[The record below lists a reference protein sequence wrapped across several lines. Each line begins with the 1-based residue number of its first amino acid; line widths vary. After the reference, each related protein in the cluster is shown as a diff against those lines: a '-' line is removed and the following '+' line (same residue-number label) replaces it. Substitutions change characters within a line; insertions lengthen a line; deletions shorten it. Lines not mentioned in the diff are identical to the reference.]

1 MVRKEHKELSDFLW
15 CNFALKLSYLNLI
28 LVKVW
33 TLYLLYNRS
42 IIYQYTLE
50 EAEVTNMSMTRG
62 YWFEMDVIRTEEE
75 KQKNE
80 MQVGKYNN
88 TWTTGI
94 CPCNTANV
102 RAVQWRV
109 SGWTDGYLWAVLT
122 TYKQIKVIFFKEL
135 HVIKFNLPESQACEG
150 VSEIENLRKVL
161 YKMIGL
167 IFFLQKFSQYWNCSC
182 WFDSLNRAHTKW
194 SLFTNYC
201 SSI

>member
-1 MVRKEHKELSDFLW
+1 VVRKEHKELSDFLW

-88 TWTTGI
+88 T
-94 CPCNTANV
+94 
-102 RAVQWRV
+102 
-109 SGWTDGYLWAVLT
+109 
-122 TYKQIKVIFFKEL
+122 
-135 HVIKFNLPESQACEG
+135 
-150 VSEIENLRKVL
+150 
-161 YKMIGL
+161 
-167 IFFLQKFSQYWNCSC
+167 
-182 WFDSLNRAHTKW
+182 
-194 SLFTNYC
+194 
-201 SSI
+201 

>member
-1 MVRKEHKELSDFLW
+1 MRAVVHLSPTKAVILCLPEYYSVRKCNEWINKHIKQVVRKEHKELSDFLW
-15 CNFALKLSYLNLI
+15 CNFALKLSFLSLI

-33 TLYLLYNRS
+33 TPYSLCKS
-42 IIYQYTLE
+42 IMYQYTPE

-62 YWFEMDVIRTEEE
+62 CWFEMDVIRTEEE
-75 KQKNE
+75 EKKKNE

-122 TYKQIKVIFFKEL
+122 TYKQIKV
-135 HVIKFNLPESQACEG
+135 N
-150 VSEIENLRKVL
+150 
-161 YKMIGL
+161 
-167 IFFLQKFSQYWNCSC
+167 FLKSYM
-182 WFDSLNRAHTKW
+182 
-194 SLFTNYC
+194 
-201 SSI
+201 